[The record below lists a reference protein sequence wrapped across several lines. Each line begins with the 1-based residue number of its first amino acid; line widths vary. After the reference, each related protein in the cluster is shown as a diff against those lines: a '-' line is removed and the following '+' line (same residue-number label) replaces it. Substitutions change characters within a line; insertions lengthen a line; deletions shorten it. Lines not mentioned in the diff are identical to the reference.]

1 MLGNKVGT
9 KTWCL
14 EKGMKKKMNECHW
27 KSILK
32 SVTHVDIGNFWFAF
46 VTALKCAC
54 ISCSVLSYLDNSTTM
69 GAETHVNHR
78 EIRYFS
84 VNIHVHNC
92 SQIFYICPL
101 LFCGVKQEIQYNVRP
116 LISLKRHFIGNT
128 NRALLLFVYPWL
140 NKWARRS
147 HDSSSTL
154 HLMTND
160 R

>member
-1 MLGNKVGT
+1 MVFGERN
-9 KTWCL
+9 
-14 EKGMKKKMNECHW
+14 KKKMNECHW

-32 SVTHVDIGNFWFAF
+32 SVTHVDIGNFWFTF

-92 SQIFYICPL
+92 SQIFLYLSSPVLRGKTGATIQCKASNL
-101 LFCGVKQEIQYNVRP
+101 SNVILQETLTEHSCCLCIHG
-116 LISLKRHFIGNT
+116 LISGQEGH
-128 NRALLLFVYPWL
+128 
-140 NKWARRS
+140 
-147 HDSSSTL
+147 
-154 HLMTND
+154 MTVVQHYIS
-160 R
+160 